1 MKFGAVFPTCEIG
14 TDWAVVRDWAQAAEE
29 LGYSHIIA
37 YDHVLGADHID
48 REQPLLT
55 PYSEITPF
63 HEPFVLLGYL
73 AGVTSTIELMT
84 GVLVLPQRQTAL
96 VAKQAAELAV
106 LSGGRLRLG
115 VGVGSNPV
123 EFESL
128 GATFKGR
135 GRVLDEQIEVL
146 RRLWGESLLDY
157 DGDFHRINRAS
168 LLPRPESQIPI
179 WIGGRSPAALRRAA
193 LLGDGFLFSPASE
206 PIKELCVQLTAALDE
221 NGRRAGF
228 GIDVLTGFGDG
239 PDHWHREIK
248 AWEELG
254 ANSLSMRTMSTGSK
268 MLGERD
274 PGFIKPRQHIDA
286 LELFMR
292 EVHQNTPLKKET
304 PTSRQ
309 QVG

>member
-1 MKFGAVFPTCEIG
+1 MRFGAVFPTCEIG

-37 YDHVLGADHID
+37 YDHVLGADHKD
-48 REQPLLT
+48 RAQPLLT
-55 PYSEITPF
+55 PYSETTPF
-63 HEPFVLLGYL
+63 HEPFVLLAYL

-96 VAKQAAELAV
+96 VAKQASELAV

-115 VGVGSNPV
+115 VGAGSNHV

-128 GATFKGR
+128 GAAFKGR

-157 DGDFHRINRAS
+157 SGDFHRINRAS

-179 WIGGRSPAALRRAA
+179 WFGGRSPAALRRAA

-206 PIKELCVQLTAALDE
+206 PIKELCRQLTAALDE

-239 PDHWHREIK
+239 PDHWHREVG

-254 ANSLSMRTMSTGSK
+254 ANSLSMRTMSTGST

-274 PGFIKPRQHIDA
+274 PGFSTPQQHIDA
-286 LELFMR
+286 LELFMK
-292 EVHQNTPLKKET
+292 EVRTET
-304 PTSRQ
+304 TTKRQ
-309 QVG
+309 STV